1 MTDLEKAVA
10 NELRL
15 SDKAAEKLLETIQR
29 NIRTARSELVRT
41 GVSSVLALSNNVLIE
56 DAIISFCMYK
66 MDEDSMREKHFDD
79 FVYQCD
85 NIRKSTIKAEEEADS
100 EE

>member
-41 GVSSVLALSNNVLIE
+41 GVSSVLALSNL
-56 DAIISFCMYK
+56 F
-66 MDEDSMREKHFDD
+66 
-79 FVYQCD
+79 
-85 NIRKSTIKAEEEADS
+85 
-100 EE
+100 